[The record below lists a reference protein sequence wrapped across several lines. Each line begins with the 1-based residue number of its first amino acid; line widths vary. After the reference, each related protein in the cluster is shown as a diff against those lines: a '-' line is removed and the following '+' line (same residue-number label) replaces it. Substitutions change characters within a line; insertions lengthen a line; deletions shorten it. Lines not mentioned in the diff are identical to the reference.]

1 MFLIQRP
8 DERVISRFLDSQR
21 GLPFTYPD
29 VGASRGT
36 AAAGYNVDH
45 NRVRL
50 GHGPETFS
58 KAVDAVRR
66 WKMFEMSWIK
76 VGPHDAPIAEGS
88 CVAIVVQHF
97 GFWSLNAS
105 RIVYV
110 VDESSKRFGFAYG
123 TLPGHVEQGEE
134 RFTVEYHPEDE
145 SVWYDLFAFSR
156 PRHILSRAG
165 YPISR
170 RLQARFAQGSL
181 RAMEEAVRK

>member
-21 GLPFTYPD
+21 RLPFTYRE
-29 VGASRGT
+29 VGASRGI
-36 AAAGYNVDH
+36 APADYNVDH

-50 GHGPETFS
+50 GHGPEIFT
-58 KAVDAVRR
+58 KAVDAVRS

-76 VGPHDAPIAEGS
+76 VVPDAAAIAEGS
-88 CVAIVVQHF
+88 CVAIVVHHF

-156 PRHILSRAG
+156 PRHILARAG

-170 RLQARFAQGSL
+170 RLQARFARGSL

>member
-1 MFLIQRP
+1 MFLVQRP
-8 DERVISRFLDSQR
+8 DERAILRFLDTQR
-21 GLPFTYPD
+21 GLPFTYSEI
-29 VGASRGT
+29 GASRET
-36 AAAGYNVDH
+36 APAGYNIDH

-50 GHGPETFS
+50 GYGPGAFA
-58 KAVDAVRR
+58 KAVAAVRR

-76 VGPHDAPIAEGS
+76 VVPDDAPIAAGS
-88 CVAIVVQHF
+88 CVAIVVRHF

-145 SVWYDLFAFSR
+145 SVWYDLF
-156 PRHILSRAG
+156 
-165 YPISR
+165 
-170 RLQARFAQGSL
+170 
-181 RAMEEAVRK
+181 